1 MDRLLRRS
9 EVEDQVAL
17 KRSAIYELMSE
28 NKFPKPLR
36 VAGRAVRWSQ
46 ADIQQWI
53 ESTKAGAA

>member
-1 MDRLLRRS
+1 MDKLLRRS
-9 EVEDQVAL
+9 DVEDLVAL
-17 KRSAIYELMSE
+17 RRSAIYALMSE

>member
-28 NKFPKPLR
+28 NKFPKPVR
-36 VAGRAVRWSQ
+36 VAGRAVRWRQS
-46 ADIQQWI
+46 DIAAWI
-53 ESTKAGAA
+53 SEQVAA